1 MRRRPGDEREDDG
14 RREAVVGCEGPGPR
28 VTARRDRRRGAVASC
43 LLLGVVAAA
52 PVVAP
57 AAPWDSGCTG
67 ARTEAAGAVAGA
79 QTAQHDVQDR
89 YERFEQQVKGYNS
102 CRRFP
107 EAYDVLRDG
116 CERKRSLTESA
127 RSEAEKSLSAFSARV
142 RGMYDAVNGIADRC
156 GNARGAKD
164 H

>member
-1 MRRRPGDEREDDG
+1 
-14 RREAVVGCEGPGPR
+14 VGGEGPIA
-28 VTARRDRRRGAVASC
+28 TTRRHRRRGAVASC
-43 LLLGVVAAA
+43 LLLGIVAVA

-57 AAPWDSGCTG
+57 AAPWDSACTG
-67 ARTEAAGAVAGA
+67 ALTEVAGAVAGA
-79 QTAQHDVQDR
+79 QTAQRDVQDR

-102 CRRFP
+102 CRSFP
-107 EAYDVLRDG
+107 EVYDVLRDG

-127 RSEAEKSLSAFSARV
+127 RSEAEKSLSTFGDRV

-156 GNARGAKD
+156 GNARGAKG